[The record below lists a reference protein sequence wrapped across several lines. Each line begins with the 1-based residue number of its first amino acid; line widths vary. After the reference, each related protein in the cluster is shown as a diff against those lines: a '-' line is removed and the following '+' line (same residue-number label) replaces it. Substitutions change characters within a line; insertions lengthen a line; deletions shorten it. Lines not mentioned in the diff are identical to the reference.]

1 MTHPSFDVLVVGA
14 GSSGL
19 MAALNAASQGAR
31 VLLLEKNKRPGR
43 KLLLSGGGRCN
54 VTNRTSRQDL
64 IAHIP
69 GNGKFLYS
77 ALNQFD
83 QDDIIDFFQSRGVAL
98 KEEDHGRM
106 FPVTNSARTILDTLL
121 AELEAL
127 DVTIWYEAPVERLL
141 LDREAGR
148 VSGVLLASG
157 REVLAPA
164 VVLAVGGRAYPKTG
178 ATGDGYAW
186 ARAAGHTIERL
197 YATEAPLL
205 SQDSFIVDKSLQG
218 VSLRD
223 VAVTVWDAAGAS
235 SAVSTA
241 QATGDGPGKVQA
253 ASDAPD
259 TSQTSSGAP
268 TKPPTGSSKIQTT
281 SAHAKAIVTHQMD
294 MIFTH
299 FGFSGPAILRCSGH
313 VNQWLFAHPEADSCL
328 LTVNFQ
334 PNLTQAELSAQAEAG
349 RDKQLLTLLKQWVP
363 ERLALVLCQQL
374 GVAPETA
381 FKQLTHAQAARLWS
395 LMTAFPLSATGSQP
409 LEKGFVT
416 GGGVSTKEVNPKTM
430 ESKLTQ
436 GLFFCGE
443 FLDINGYT
451 GGYNITAAFVTG
463 TIAGQYAAWKSFE
476 LQG

>member
-19 MAALNAASQGAR
+19 MAAINAANQGAR
-31 VLLLEKNKRPGR
+31 VLLLEKNKRLGR

-148 VSGVLLASG
+148 VRGVLLASC

-205 SQDSFIVDKSLQG
+205 SQDPFIVDKSLQG

-235 SAVSTA
+235 DQPNGKGQPDNTSPAQTA
-241 QATGDGPGKVQA
+241 SGGP
-253 ASDAPD
+253 
-259 TSQTSSGAP
+259 TSS
-268 TKPPTGSSKIQTT
+268 SKAHLT
-281 SAHAKAIVTHQMD
+281 SAPAKAIVTHQMD

>member
-19 MAALNAASQGAR
+19 MAAINAASQGAR

-141 LDREAGR
+141 LDREGSR
-148 VSGVLLASG
+148 VRGVLLASG

-235 SAVSTA
+235 GQPNGKGQPDNTSPAQTVS
-241 QATGDGPGKVQA
+241 GGPA
-253 ASDAPD
+253 N
-259 TSQTSSGAP
+259 SS
-268 TKPPTGSSKIQTT
+268 
-281 SAHAKAIVTHQMD
+281 KAIVTHQMD

-299 FGFSGPAILRCSGH
+299 FGFSGPATLRCSGH
-313 VNQWLFAHPEADSCL
+313 VNQWLFAHPDAESCL

-334 PNLTQAELSAQAEAG
+334 PNLTQAELSVQAEAG

-381 FKQLTHAQAARLWS
+381 FKQLTHAQVAHLWK
-395 LMTAFPLSATGSQP
+395 LITAFPLSATGSQP

-416 GGGVSTKEVNPKTM
+416 GGVVSTKEVNPKTM

>member
-19 MAALNAASQGAR
+19 MAAINAASQGAR

-83 QDDIIDFFQSRGVAL
+83 QDDIIDFFQSRGVTL

-106 FPVTNSARTILDTLL
+106 FPVPNSARTILDTLL

-148 VSGVLLASG
+148 VRGVLLASG

-223 VAVTVWDAAGAS
+223 VAVTVWDAAGTSGQANGKRQPDKTSPAQTAENTPAKQS
-235 SAVSTA
+235 SA
-241 QATGDGPGKVQA
+241 P
-253 ASDAPD
+253 
-259 TSQTSSGAP
+259 
-268 TKPPTGSSKIQTT
+268 
-281 SAHAKAIVTHQMD
+281 AKTIVTHQMD

-313 VNQWLFAHPEADSCL
+313 VNQWLFAHPEAESCL

-334 PNLTQAELSAQAEAG
+334 PNLTKAELSAQAEAG

-374 GVAPETA
+374 GVAPEIA
-381 FKQLTHAQAARLWS
+381 FKQLTHAQVAQLWG
-395 LMTAFPLSATGSQP
+395 LMTAFPLTATGSQP
-409 LEKGFVT
+409 LEKGFVP

>member
-19 MAALNAASQGAR
+19 MAAINAASQGAR

-69 GNGKFLYS
+69 GNGKVLYS

-106 FPVTNSARTILDTLL
+106 FPATNSARTILDTLL

-148 VSGVLLASG
+148 VRGVLLASG
-157 REVLAPA
+157 REALAPA

-223 VAVTVWDAAGAS
+223 VAVTVWDAEGAPSATSQVQTAGNTPTKQS
-235 SAVSTA
+235 SAST
-241 QATGDGPGKVQA
+241 
-253 ASDAPD
+253 
-259 TSQTSSGAP
+259 
-268 TKPPTGSSKIQTT
+268 
-281 SAHAKAIVTHQMD
+281 KAIVTHQMD

-313 VNQWLFAHPEADSCL
+313 VNQWLFAHPEAESCL

-334 PNLTQAELSAQAEAG
+334 PNLTKAELSAQAEVG

-374 GVAPETA
+374 GVAPEIA
-381 FKQLTHAQAARLWS
+381 FKQLTHAQVAQLWQ

>member
-19 MAALNAASQGAR
+19 MAAINAASQGAR

-54 VTNRTSRQDL
+54 VTNRTSRQNL

-127 DVTIWYEAPVERLL
+127 DVTIWYEAPVERLI

-148 VSGVLLASG
+148 VRGVLLASG
-157 REVLAPA
+157 REVLATA

-205 SQDSFIVDKSLQG
+205 SQDGFIVDKSLQG

-223 VAVTVWDAAGAS
+223 VAVTVWDAAGTSGQANGKRQPDKTSPAQTAENTPAKQS
-235 SAVSTA
+235 SA
-241 QATGDGPGKVQA
+241 P
-253 ASDAPD
+253 
-259 TSQTSSGAP
+259 
-268 TKPPTGSSKIQTT
+268 
-281 SAHAKAIVTHQMD
+281 AKTIVTHQMD

-313 VNQWLFAHPEADSCL
+313 VNQWLFAHPEAESCL

-334 PNLTQAELSAQAEAG
+334 PNLTKAELSAQAEAG

-381 FKQLTHAQAARLWS
+381 FKQLTHAQAARLWK
-395 LMTAFPLSATGSQP
+395 LITAFPLSATGSQP

>member
-19 MAALNAASQGAR
+19 MAAINAASQGAR

-83 QDDIIDFFQSRGVAL
+83 QDDIVDFFQSRGVAL

-148 VSGVLLASG
+148 VRGVLLASG

-223 VAVTVWDAAGAS
+223 VAVTVWDTEGAPSAS
-235 SAVSTA
+235 SQAQTA
-241 QATGDGPGKVQA
+241 GNTPAK
-253 ASDAPD
+253 
-259 TSQTSSGAP
+259 QTSAP
-268 TKPPTGSSKIQTT
+268 
-281 SAHAKAIVTHQMD
+281 AKAIVTHQMD

-313 VNQWLFAHPEADSCL
+313 VNQWLFAHPEAESCL

-334 PNLTQAELSAQAEAG
+334 PNLTKAELSAQAEVG

-374 GVAPETA
+374 EVAPEIA
-381 FKQLTHAQAARLWS
+381 FKQLTHAQVARLWG

-451 GGYNITAAFVTG
+451 GGYNITSAFVTG

>member
-19 MAALNAASQGAR
+19 MAAINAASQGAR

-141 LDREAGR
+141 LDKEAGR
-148 VSGVLLASG
+148 VRGVLLASG

-223 VAVTVWDAAGAS
+223 VAVTVWDAEGTSGQANGKRQPDKTSPAQTAENTPAKQS
-235 SAVSTA
+235 SA
-241 QATGDGPGKVQA
+241 P
-253 ASDAPD
+253 
-259 TSQTSSGAP
+259 
-268 TKPPTGSSKIQTT
+268 
-281 SAHAKAIVTHQMD
+281 AKTIVTHQMD

-313 VNQWLFAHPEADSCL
+313 VNQWLFAHPEAESCL

-334 PNLTQAELSAQAEAG
+334 PNLTKAELSAQAEAG

-374 GVAPETA
+374 GVAPEIA
-381 FKQLTHAQAARLWS
+381 FKQLTHAQVAQLWG

>member
-19 MAALNAASQGAR
+19 MAAINAASQGAR

-127 DVTIWYEAPVERLL
+127 DVAIWYEASVERLL

-148 VSGVLLASG
+148 VRGVLLASG

-223 VAVTVWDAAGAS
+223 VAVTVWDAEGAPSAS
-235 SAVSTA
+235 SQVQTA
-241 QATGDGPGKVQA
+241 GNT
-253 ASDAPD
+253 
-259 TSQTSSGAP
+259 P
-268 TKPPTGSSKIQTT
+268 TKQSSAST
-281 SAHAKAIVTHQMD
+281 KAIVTHQMD

-313 VNQWLFAHPEADSCL
+313 VNQWLFAHPEAESCL

-334 PNLTQAELSAQAEAG
+334 PNLTQAELSAQAEVG

-374 GVAPETA
+374 GVAPEIA
-381 FKQLTHAQAARLWS
+381 FKQLTHAQVAQLWG

>member
-1 MTHPSFDVLVVGA
+1 MTNPNFDVLVVGA

-19 MAALNAASQGAR
+19 MAAINAASQGAR

-69 GNGKFLYS
+69 GNAKFLYS

-148 VSGVLLASG
+148 VRGVLLASG

-223 VAVTVWDAAGAS
+223 VAVTVWDAEGAPSAS
-235 SAVSTA
+235 SQVQTA
-241 QATGDGPGKVQA
+241 GNT
-253 ASDAPD
+253 
-259 TSQTSSGAP
+259 P
-268 TKPPTGSSKIQTT
+268 TKQSSAST
-281 SAHAKAIVTHQMD
+281 KAIVTHQMD

-313 VNQWLFAHPEADSCL
+313 VNQWLFAHPEAESCL

-334 PNLTQAELSAQAEAG
+334 PNLTQAELSAQAEVG

-374 GVAPETA
+374 EVAPEIA
-381 FKQLTHAQAARLWS
+381 FKQLTHAQVAQLWG

>member
-19 MAALNAASQGAR
+19 MAAINAANQGAR

-106 FPVTNSARTILDTLL
+106 FPMTNSARTILDTLL

-148 VSGVLLASG
+148 VRGVLLASS

-223 VAVTVWDAAGAS
+223 VAVTVWDAEGAS
-235 SAVSTA
+235 GQANGKGQPDNTSPAQTA
-241 QATGDGPGKVQA
+241 
-253 ASDAPD
+253 
-259 TSQTSSGAP
+259 SSGAA
-268 TKPPTGSSKIQTT
+268 SSDKTHTT
-281 SAHAKAIVTHQMD
+281 SAPAKAIVTHQMD

-313 VNQWLFAHPEADSCL
+313 VNQWLFAHPEAESCL

-334 PNLTQAELSAQAEAG
+334 PNLTQAELSAQAEVG

-381 FKQLTHAQAARLWS
+381 FKQLTHAQVARLWS

>member
-19 MAALNAASQGAR
+19 MAAINAASQGAR

-83 QDDIIDFFQSRGVAL
+83 QDDIVDFFQSRGVAL

-127 DVTIWYEAPVERLL
+127 DVTIWYEAPVEHLL

-235 SAVSTA
+235 GQPNGKGQTDNTSPAQTA
-241 QATGDGPGKVQA
+241 SGGPA
-253 ASDAPD
+253 N
-259 TSQTSSGAP
+259 
-268 TKPPTGSSKIQTT
+268 SSKAHLT
-281 SAHAKAIVTHQMD
+281 STPAKAIVTHQMD

-313 VNQWLFAHPEADSCL
+313 VNQWLFAHPEAESCL

-381 FKQLTHAQAARLWS
+381 FKQLTHAQVARLWK
-395 LMTAFPLSATGSQP
+395 LITAFPLSATGSQP

>member
-19 MAALNAASQGAR
+19 MAAINAASQGAR

-141 LDREAGR
+141 LDKEAGR
-148 VSGVLLASG
+148 VRGVLLASG

-223 VAVTVWDAAGAS
+223 VAVTVWDAAGAPSAS
-235 SAVSTA
+235 SQVQT
-241 QATGDGPGKVQA
+241 TGN
-253 ASDAPD
+253 
-259 TSQTSSGAP
+259 TP
-268 TKPPTGSSKIQTT
+268 TKQPSTP
-281 SAHAKAIVTHQMD
+281 AKAIVTHQMD

-313 VNQWLFAHPEADSCL
+313 VNQWLFAHPEAESCL

-334 PNLTQAELSAQAEAG
+334 PNLTQAELSAQAEVG

-374 GVAPETA
+374 EVAPEIA
-381 FKQLTHAQAARLWS
+381 FKQLTHAQVAQLWG

>member
-19 MAALNAASQGAR
+19 MAAINAASQGAR

-83 QDDIIDFFQSRGVAL
+83 QDDIIDFCQSRGVTL

-148 VSGVLLASG
+148 VRGVLLASG

-223 VAVTVWDAAGAS
+223 VAVTVWDAAGTSGQANGKRQPDKTSPAQTAENTPAKQS
-235 SAVSTA
+235 SA
-241 QATGDGPGKVQA
+241 P
-253 ASDAPD
+253 
-259 TSQTSSGAP
+259 
-268 TKPPTGSSKIQTT
+268 
-281 SAHAKAIVTHQMD
+281 AKTIVTHQMD

-313 VNQWLFAHPEADSCL
+313 VNQWLFAHPEAESCL

-334 PNLTQAELSAQAEAG
+334 PNLTKAELSAQAEAG

-374 GVAPETA
+374 GVAPEIA
-381 FKQLTHAQAARLWS
+381 FKQLTHAQVAQLWG
-395 LMTAFPLSATGSQP
+395 LMTAFPLNATGSQL

>member
-19 MAALNAASQGAR
+19 MAAINAASQGAR

-83 QDDIIDFFQSRGVAL
+83 QDDIIDFFQSRGVTL

-148 VSGVLLASG
+148 VRGVLLASG

-223 VAVTVWDAAGAS
+223 VAVTVWDAAGTSGQANGKRQPDKTSPAQTAENTPAKQS
-235 SAVSTA
+235 SA
-241 QATGDGPGKVQA
+241 P
-253 ASDAPD
+253 
-259 TSQTSSGAP
+259 
-268 TKPPTGSSKIQTT
+268 
-281 SAHAKAIVTHQMD
+281 AKTIVTHQMD

-313 VNQWLFAHPEADSCL
+313 VNQWLFAHPEAESCL

-334 PNLTQAELSAQAEAG
+334 PNLTKAELSAQAEAG

-374 GVAPETA
+374 GVAPEIA
-381 FKQLTHAQAARLWS
+381 FKQLTHAQVAQLWG
-395 LMTAFPLSATGSQP
+395 LMTAFPLNATGSQL

>member
-19 MAALNAASQGAR
+19 MAAINAASQGAR

-141 LDREAGR
+141 LDREGSR
-148 VSGVLLASG
+148 VRGVLLASG

-235 SAVSTA
+235 GQPNGKGQPDNTSPAQTVS
-241 QATGDGPGKVQA
+241 GGPA
-253 ASDAPD
+253 N
-259 TSQTSSGAP
+259 SS
-268 TKPPTGSSKIQTT
+268 
-281 SAHAKAIVTHQMD
+281 KAIVTHQMD

-299 FGFSGPAILRCSGH
+299 FGFSGPATLRCSGH
-313 VNQWLFAHPEADSCL
+313 VNQWLFAHPDAESCL

-334 PNLTQAELSAQAEAG
+334 PNLTQAELSVQAEAG

-381 FKQLTHAQAARLWS
+381 FKQLTHAQVAHLWK
-395 LMTAFPLSATGSQP
+395 LITAFPLSATGSQP